1 MVGERRRIRGEQS
14 TLTVGIIMESSK
26 ATGKDTT
33 CLLESMSWHPI
44 KLQTTTPNGAGGGKS
59 DKTLVIFSDQKGPD
73 SMRLL
78 HQEA

>member
-1 MVGERRRIRGEQS
+1 MSNQNSNSGNYHGV
-14 TLTVGIIMESSK
+14 
-26 ATGKDTT
+26 TGKDTS

-44 KLQTTTPNGAGGGKS
+44 KLQTTTPNGADGGKS

-73 SMRLL
+73 SMRFL